1 MNWNEFRKSY
11 SQKYGS
17 TTRQQLSHEYALY
30 KQKSPSR
37 RLPSPLKT
45 IPSRQ
50 LSPTKNQSR
59 RLPSPL
65 KPIPSRQLL
74 TKNQSRQ
81 LSNQSSLSPQRG
93 SKLTLKDMNELAKG
107 KKFLIVVVYADW
119 CGHCQEMK
127 KRLGSK
133 MKDTDKIIFLEDQ
146 RVDDSLKDFFPHVYY
161 YQDGARQNDLTV
173 EDVYTYLH
181 A

>member
-37 RLPSPLKT
+37 RLPSLKT

-50 LSPTKNQSR
+50 LSPVKNQSR
-59 RLPSPL
+59 RLPSL
-65 KPIPSRQLL
+65 KPLRQLSPV
-74 TKNQSRQ
+74 NQSRQ

-133 MKDTDKIIFLEDQ
+133 MKDTDKIIFLEDK